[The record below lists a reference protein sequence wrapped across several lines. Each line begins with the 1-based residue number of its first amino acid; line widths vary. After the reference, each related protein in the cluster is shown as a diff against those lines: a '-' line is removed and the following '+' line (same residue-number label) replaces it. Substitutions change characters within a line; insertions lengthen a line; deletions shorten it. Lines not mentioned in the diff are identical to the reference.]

1 MASTAINRTYSTSN
15 PMNAWAWTAD
25 TSSWHKVKGTSNDG
39 VTNTFLLLA
48 LARANG
54 MAVDTTYEAGS
65 NQITAVY
72 L

>member
-1 MASTAINRTYSTSN
+1 MWMNINQTYCTPHSK
-15 PMNAWAWTAD
+15 NAWAHLPSAGWR
-25 TSSWHKVKGTSNDG
+25 KVQQTSNDG

-48 LARANG
+48 LAKATEKQ
-54 MAVDTTYEAGS
+54 AHVTVDGS